1 MLSNRQMNII
11 NILSDSNNWMTGK
24 EIAKI
29 LNVTDRTIRS
39 DIESINKYYE
49 CQLIESN
56 RRAGYHVDDILLSK
70 QDIEVKEIVPQT
82 SHERCIWIIQELLF
96 RNKEIN
102 LIQLQE
108 RVFVSGYSID
118 NDLKKIRK
126 IIENYPSLKLIRS
139 KNHIRLEGEEI
150 DKRKLYKYLLTEE
163 THGNFMNLNSI
174 ADFWTDFDLLAIKD
188 IFEEVCEKYEY
199 KIRETTFPMIMMHAG
214 VAIERIINHN
224 YLTSEIDEK
233 LVESTEYQVSYE
245 FFERVSNL
253 LNIEIVGDEVKRF
266 ALLLLGKSSGNYR
279 KSNNNKE
286 DVKRLID
293 RLIEQIAEYFGVD
306 FSKDWDLKVGLET
319 HIQSLIERQRNKVD
333 VTNLY
338 LKEIKRKYPLV
349 FEMAIHSAKVIEKFT
364 GYVIDES
371 EIEFLAL
378 HLGAAYE
385 RIDSL
390 QKYRAVVIIP
400 HNQMLSKP
408 CIEKLNSRFGDRM
421 EVVKMFTF
429 FEESQVMEYEP
440 DLIITTVQI
449 KHNLDVA
456 TIQISLFLN
465 YEDESRIFQLLNQLD
480 KKRYSSDFRL
490 LVKKMIR
497 KDLFHVHESYESS
510 DEIINKLCNELVEK
524 DLADERYKEDVFKR
538 ESMSAT
544 SFSYGFAVPHSMEV
558 STKESCIS
566 VMLLDKPVKWGDFDV
581 RLIIL
586 LGIRDTDNSL
596 LKIFFDWLSNT
607 VTDSKKLARLLAINT
622 YEEFMKE
629 VLE

>member
-1 MLSNRQMNII
+1 MLSNRQMNVI

-39 DIESINKYYE
+39 DIEAINKYYD

-56 RRAGYHVDDILLSK
+56 RRAGYHIDEILLDK

-82 SHERCIWIIQELLF
+82 AHERCIWIIQELLF

-188 IFEEVCEKYEY
+188 IFEEVCEKYDY

-214 VAIERIINHN
+214 IAIERIINHN
-224 YLTSEIDEK
+224 YLTSDIDER
-233 LVESTEYQVSYE
+233 LMESTEYHVSYE
-245 FFERVSNL
+245 FFERVSKL
-253 LNIEIVGDEVKRF
+253 LNIEIVDDEVKRF
-266 ALLLLGKSSGNYR
+266 SLLLLGKSSGNYR

-286 DVKRLID
+286 EVKRLID

-319 HIQSLIERQRNKVD
+319 HIRSLIERQRNKVN

-385 RIDSL
+385 RIDSV
-390 QKYRAVVIIP
+390 QKYRAVMIMP

-440 DLIITTVQI
+440 DFIITTLQI
-449 KHNLDVA
+449 KHNLDVP

-465 YEDESRIFQLLNQLD
+465 YEDESKIFQLLNQLD
-480 KKRYSSDFRL
+480 NCRQ
-490 LVKKMIR
+490 I
-497 KDLFHVHESYESS
+497 
-510 DEIINKLCNELVEK
+510 
-524 DLADERYKEDVFKR
+524 
-538 ESMSAT
+538 
-544 SFSYGFAVPHSMEV
+544 
-558 STKESCIS
+558 
-566 VMLLDKPVKWGDFDV
+566 
-581 RLIIL
+581 
-586 LGIRDTDNSL
+586 
-596 LKIFFDWLSNT
+596 
-607 VTDSKKLARLLAINT
+607 
-622 YEEFMKE
+622 
-629 VLE
+629 

>member
-1 MLSNRQMNII
+1 MLSNRQMNVI

-39 DIESINKYYE
+39 DIESINKYYD

-56 RRAGYHVDDILLSK
+56 RRAGYHIDDILLAK

-174 ADFWTDFDLLAIKD
+174 ADFWTDFDLIAIKD
-188 IFEEVCEKYEY
+188 IFEEVCEKYDY

-224 YLTSEIDEK
+224 YLTSELDDR
-233 LVESTEYQVSYE
+233 LVESMEYHVSYE
-245 FFERVSNL
+245 FFERVSKL
-253 LNIEIVGDEVKRF
+253 LNIEIVDDEVKRF
-266 ALLLLGKSSGNYR
+266 SLLLLGKSSGNYR
-279 KSNNNKE
+279 KLNNNKE

-319 HIQSLIERQRNKVD
+319 HIRSLIERQRNKVD

-364 GYVIDES
+364 GYVIDEP

-385 RIDSL
+385 RIDSV
-390 QKYRAVVIIP
+390 QRYRAVVIMP
-400 HNQMLSKP
+400 HNQMLLKP

-440 DLIITTVQI
+440 DFIITTLQI
-449 KHNLDVA
+449 KHNLDVP

-480 KKRYSSDFRL
+480 KKRYSADFKI
-490 LVKKMIR
+490 LVKKM
-497 KDLFHVHESYESS
+497 
-510 DEIINKLCNELVEK
+510 
-524 DLADERYKEDVFKR
+524 
-538 ESMSAT
+538 
-544 SFSYGFAVPHSMEV
+544 MEFY
-558 STKESCIS
+558 
-566 VMLLDKPVKWGDFDV
+566 LW
-581 RLIIL
+581 
-586 LGIRDTDNSL
+586 
-596 LKIFFDWLSNT
+596 
-607 VTDSKKLARLLAINT
+607 
-622 YEEFMKE
+622 
-629 VLE
+629 